1 MTTKTRT
8 RVRVPRGARSRRGRE
23 RDRRSAYGPSHG
35 IAFVP
40 DAQIPAEL
48 LLGDD
53 TLVRVLDAQVG
64 RKLAMWLLAAPK
76 TFELPAIRI
85 IVEQTTRLL
94 AMFE

>member
-1 MTTKTRT
+1 
-8 RVRVPRGARSRRGRE
+8 
-23 RDRRSAYGPSHG
+23 
-35 IAFVP
+35 
-40 DAQIPAEL
+40 
-48 LLGDD
+48 
-53 TLVRVLDAQVG
+53 VRVLDAQVG